1 MGFMDSQGFWVGGF
15 GGVVWGGYWG
25 GMNNTVSKTN
35 NLSGIV

>member
-1 MGFMDSQGFWVGGF
+1 MGFMDSQGFWVGF
-15 GGVVWGGYWG
+15 GVVWGYW